1 MHAIKLNV
9 DDDIFEKFMGL
20 VDILPSKSIQ
30 IEEVDEIPYYPAIG
44 FEEAKI
50 KVADAVCDISKGY
63 GTEVD
68 KVFDEILSN
77 K

>member
-30 IEEVDEIPYYPAIG
+30 IEEVDEIPYYPAIS
-44 FEEAKI
+44 FEEAKT
-50 KVADAVCDISKGY
+50 KVVDAVSDISKGY